1 MPLLNIVVYDN
12 LNLHLQHK
20 KIITG
25 AIAGIKL
32 ATEDGANWLR
42 EDVINGQLLVGDEYY
57 PNVKS
62 ETAKR
67 KRRAGREKV
76 GRWTGQFHGSIDTD
90 YRDGGLT
97 GIISMGGAVYEHFV
111 KRWQFDKL
119 WMKHRG
125 EFARTLIKENI
136 KNAV

>member
-1 MPLLNIVVYDN
+1 MPLLKIVVHSN
-12 LNLHLQHK
+12 INLHLRHRNV
-20 KIITG
+20 IAG

-32 ATEDGANWLR
+32 ATEDGANWIR
-42 EDVINGQLLVGDEYY
+42 EDVINGQLLVGDVNY
-57 PNVKS
+57 PNVKP

-76 GRWTGQFHGSIDTD
+76 GRWTGQFHSSVDTD

-97 GIISMGGAVYEHFV
+97 GIIHMGGPEYEHFV
-111 KRWQFDKL
+111 ERWQFDKL
-119 WMKHRG
+119 FAQHRG

-136 KNAV
+136 KNAI